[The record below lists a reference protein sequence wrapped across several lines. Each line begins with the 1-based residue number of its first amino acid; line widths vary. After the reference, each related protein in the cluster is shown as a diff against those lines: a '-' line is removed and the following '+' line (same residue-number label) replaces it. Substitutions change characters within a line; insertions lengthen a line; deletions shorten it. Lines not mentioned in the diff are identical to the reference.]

1 MKNHPAYIPF
11 DLFSRFLAVLPKR
24 GIYLFADVLFLI
36 GYYLA
41 GYRKKVVFENL
52 TNAFP
57 EKDRAEIRGIA
68 RDFYKHLA
76 DVMIEDIAML
86 HMKPS
91 RLKDFVR
98 VDDLEVLEEL
108 YNKGKNITALIG
120 HYGNWELLTT
130 ISLYTPYTILSVYK
144 PLKNKFFN
152 HKIYQMRRR
161 FDEIPVPMKQ
171 VYQHVIKHQKEGNPF
186 ITGLV
191 ADQSPPKKHI
201 NYWTPFLNQET
212 AFFTGA
218 EKIARRFNHAVIFTA
233 VKKVRRGSYR
243 IVFQQLVEDAGQVE
257 EGAITDQYVQAL
269 ESLIREE
276 PRYWLWSHRRWKHQR
291 PRSS

>member
-11 DLFSRFLAVLPKR
+11 DLFSRFLAALPRR
-24 GIYLFADVLFLI
+24 GIYLFADILFFI

-52 TNAFP
+52 TRAFP
-57 EKDRAEIRGIA
+57 EKNKAEIRTIA

-91 RLKDFVR
+91 RLKDFVT
-98 VDDLEVLEEL
+98 VDNLDLLDEL
-108 YNKGKNITALIG
+108 YKKGKNITALIG

-152 HKIYQMRRR
+152 QRIYQMRKR

-171 VYQHVIKHQKEGNPF
+171 VYQYVISHQQEGNPF
-186 ITGLV
+186 VIGLV
-191 ADQSPPKKHI
+191 ADQSPPRKHI
-201 NYWTPFLNQET
+201 NYWTHFLNQET

-233 VKKVRRGSYR
+233 VKKIRRGSYQ
-243 IVFQQLVEDAGQVE
+243 ITFQKLVENAGQVE
-257 EGAITDQYVQAL
+257 ERTITDQYVKAL

-276 PRYWLWSHRRWKHQR
+276 PRYWLWSHRRWKHQK
-291 PRSS
+291 P